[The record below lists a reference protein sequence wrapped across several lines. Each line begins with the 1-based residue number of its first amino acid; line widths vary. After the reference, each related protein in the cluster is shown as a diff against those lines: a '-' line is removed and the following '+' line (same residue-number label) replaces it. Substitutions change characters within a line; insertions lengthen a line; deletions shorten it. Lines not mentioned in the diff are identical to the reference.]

1 MDMEGEIVATGS
13 LLMTGSDE
21 RLARVIALINGKG
34 GAGKTSTVA
43 NLAVELAVGGLRV
56 LAFDCDLSGNLAL
69 DLGYVRDAG
78 NDKGKSIVQAVW
90 GTGQLH
96 IIKDVRPNL
105 DVVPGGKAL
114 SMIAKLANDKSL
126 SEDMPGGSVGTA
138 FALAVSE
145 IADDYDVILIDCAPG
160 NPELQE
166 MVLTATRYVLIPTKT
181 DAGGWDGLRAVGP
194 QVKQVRAINP
204 LITYLGVLLFGHS
217 PAATRVMR
225 STRARLDEVGETAPL
240 LDKPAK
246 DEDGNVIPDQRVPLY
261 IRHSEAAAHDCRAR
275 GQVAREVG
283 RDAKALA
290 KERHDAVLAAWKN
303 KEEGSNVIALPP
315 TAMLAGSAKD
325 VASDYYDLAEEV
337 LKRIA
342 RFEAEAAENGALAE
356 AQGE

>member
-1 MDMEGEIVATGS
+1 MEGEIVATGS
-13 LLMTGSDE
+13 LLMTGSNE
-21 RLARVIALINGKG
+21 QLARVIALINGKG
-34 GAGKTSTVA
+34 GAGKTSTAA
-43 NLAVELAVGGLRV
+43 NLGAELAAGGLHV
-56 LAFDCDLSGNLAL
+56 CLFDCDLSGNLAL
-69 DLGYVRDAG
+69 DLGYVKDPS

-90 GTGQLH
+90 AGDDLNV
-96 IIKDVRPNL
+96 IRDVRANL

-114 SMIAKLANDKSL
+114 AMIAKLANDRSI
-126 SEDMPGGSVGTA
+126 SEDLHGGSVGTA
-138 FALAVSE
+138 FAQAVAE

-194 QVKQVRAINP
+194 QVKKVREINP

-217 PAATRVMR
+217 PSASRVLR
-225 STRARLDEVGETAPL
+225 STRARLDEVAETVEI

-246 DEDGNVIPDQRVPLY
+246 DKDGNLIPGQREVLY

-290 KERHDAVLAAWKN
+290 KERVDALKARKST
-303 KEEGSNVIALPP
+303 KESGNVIALP
-315 TAMLAGSAKD
+315 TAAALSGSALD
-325 VASDYYDLAEEV
+325 VAKDYHDLAQEIM
-337 LKRIA
+337 KRVSA
-342 RFEAEAAENGALAE
+342 FEARLADGE